1 MKKTQLALLT
11 FFVMLSLCSLA
22 LAPAFALAAA
32 GSVSGDI
39 NKQLQPV
46 QTVYGGDPGTETQF
60 AETIADIIG
69 IVLSFLGIIFL
80 VLLIYAG
87 FLWMTA
93 AGSEEKVKKAKDI
106 MIAAIIGVTIILTAY
121 AITYFVFNNLLKAT
135 GVSESGL
142 Q

>member
-1 MKKTQLALLT
+1 MKKPQLALLT

-22 LAPAFALAAA
+22 LVPALTTAAA
-32 GSVSGDI
+32 GSISEDI
-39 NKQLQPV
+39 KNQLEPV
-46 QTVYGGDPGTETQF
+46 QTVYGGDEPSDTQF
-60 AETIADIIG
+60 AETIAEIIG
-69 IVLSFLGIIFL
+69 IVLGFLGIIFL

-121 AITYFVFNNLLKAT
+121 AITWFVFNNLLKAT
-135 GVSESGL
+135 GINESGL
-142 Q
+142 